1 MPTKRS
7 RESNRSTDLTAAA
20 SDDGSLD
27 NVLREF
33 KTKRLTAGSATTF
46 TIAALVLSALP
57 AYAFVT
63 IQELFIRDFLI
74 GYVGVTLAS
83 AVCLYLAYK
92 NIADTTNAK
101 LSNARKFAP
110 RKLGPGAAKW
120 SSDDLANMIDRMTR
134 RESVVWSLMYNNLV
148 YLLIFSFLAFYML
161 RETTPQVNYPLS
173 VCSAALLVW
182 QFSQH
187 V

>member
-1 MPTKRS
+1 MVAQNKQTNEKTR
-7 RESNRSTDLTAAA
+7 
-20 SDDGSLD
+20 
-27 NVLREF
+27 LR
-33 KTKRLTAGSATTF
+33 
-46 TIAALVLSALP
+46 
-57 AYAFVT
+57 
-63 IQELFIRDFLI
+63 
-74 GYVGVTLAS
+74 
-83 AVCLYLAYK
+83 
-92 NIADTTNAK
+92 

-120 SSDDLANMIDRMTR
+120 SSEDLSNMIDRMTR